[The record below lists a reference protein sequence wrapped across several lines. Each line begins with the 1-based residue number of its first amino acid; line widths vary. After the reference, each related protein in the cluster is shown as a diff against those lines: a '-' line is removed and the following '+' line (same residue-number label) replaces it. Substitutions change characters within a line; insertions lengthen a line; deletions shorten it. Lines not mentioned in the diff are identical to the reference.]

1 MALTALASGKA
12 KAKSS
17 AFFRLLYRQAL
28 EGLYGSRDMWT
39 IFVGAVPPG
48 RG

>member
-1 MALTALASGKA
+1 VALTALAGDKA

-28 EGLYGSRDMWT
+28 EGLYGSRDMWA
-39 IFVGAVPPG
+39 IPVGAVPPG